1 VRPEPFRW
9 PLIALLT
16 CVAAVNYGDRMAIS
30 AVYPLLRADL
40 GVSDAWL
47 GALGSAFLWSYA
59 AGSPVAGWIADRVPR
74 SGVILVSLVAWSVVT
89 LATGLVRDA
98 NELLATRL
106 LLGLTECAYLPAAV
120 GLLADHHGPGR
131 RGLAIGFHT
140 AGLGLGTVAG
150 ATAAGYLGE
159 RHGWRSTFVLLGII
173 GLVLAFIAFFVLRGK
188 DLSSATDADGAAP
201 GRAIAEEAEALPGR
215 NFLLRPGYWVLLSQS
230 MVVSVGVWMFLNWL
244 PLYLTEAFRMSLT
257 VAGFLGTMLIQLP
270 GMIGVI
276 VGGYL
281 SDLIARRGLA
291 RRMLFQSVC
300 YFLGAP
306 LLLAFAWAPALP
318 LVAGIM
324 IGFSLLRA
332 LAGANENPLL
342 CDLLSR
348 RQRSTAI
355 GLWNTANCTAGGI
368 GVISAG
374 FLKREYGLGGI
385 FAGASGLVLISG
397 IITAAGYLFVL
408 PRNLDAKI
416 DGLRS

>member
-1 VRPEPFRW
+1 MRHEPFRW

-59 AGSPVAGWIADRVPR
+59 AGSPVAGWIADRVSR
-74 SGVILVSLVAWSVVT
+74 SGVILVSLVSWSVVT

-98 NELLATRL
+98 NELLVTRV

-120 GLLADHHGPGR
+120 GLLADHHGPDR

-140 AGLGLGTVAG
+140 AGLSFGTVAG

-173 GLVLAFIAFFVLRGK
+173 GLILAFIAFFVLRGK
-188 DLSSATDADGAAP
+188 DSSSAIDADQASP
-201 GRAIAEEAEALPGR
+201 GRAIAEEAEAPPRR
-215 NFLLRPGYWVLLSQS
+215 NFLENPGYWVLLSQS
-230 MVVSVGVWMFLNWL
+230 MVVSVGVWLFLNWL
-244 PLYLTEAFRMSLT
+244 PLYLAEAFQMSLAA
-257 VAGFLGTMLIQLP
+257 AGFLGTMLIQMP

-281 SDLIARRGLA
+281 SDLIARRGVG
-291 RRMLFQSVC
+291 RRLLFQSAC

-324 IGFSLLRA
+324 IGFSLMRS
-332 LAGANENPLL
+332 LAAANENPLL

-374 FLKREYGLGGI
+374 FLKREYGLGGV
-385 FAGASGLVLISG
+385 FAGASGLILISG

-408 PRNLDAKI
+408 PRDPGGKV
-416 DGLRS
+416 DGLRG

>member
-1 VRPEPFRW
+1 MRPEPFRW

-74 SGVILVSLVAWSVVT
+74 SGVILVSLVSWSVVT

-98 NELLATRL
+98 NELLVTRV
-106 LLGLTECAYLPAAV
+106 LLGLTECAYLPAAA
-120 GLLADHHGPGR
+120 GLLADHHGPDRRPGDRVPR
-131 RGLAIGFHT
+131 RGWASGRWP
-140 AGLGLGTVAG
+140 A
-150 ATAAGYLGE
+150 AAGYLGE

-173 GLVLAFIAFFVLRGK
+173 GLILAFIAFFVLRGK
-188 DLSSATDADGAAP
+188 DSSSAIDADQAAP
-201 GRAIAEEAEALPGR
+201 GHAIAEEAEAPPRR
-215 NFLLRPGYWVLLSQS
+215 NFLENPGYWVLLSQS
-230 MVVSVGVWMFLNWL
+230 MVVSVGVWLFLNWL
-244 PLYLTEAFRMSLT
+244 PLYLAEAFRMSLAA
-257 VAGFLGTMLIQLP
+257 AGFLGTMLIQMP

-276 VGGYL
+276 VGGYF
-281 SDLIARRGLA
+281 SDLIARRGVG

-318 LVAGIM
+318 VVAGIM
-324 IGFSLLRA
+324 IGFSLLRS
-332 LAGANENPLL
+332 LAAANENPLL

-374 FLKREYGLGGI
+374 FLKREYGLGGV
-385 FAGASGLVLISG
+385 FAGASGLILLSG

-408 PRNLDAKI
+408 PRDLDGKI
-416 DGLRS
+416 DGLRG